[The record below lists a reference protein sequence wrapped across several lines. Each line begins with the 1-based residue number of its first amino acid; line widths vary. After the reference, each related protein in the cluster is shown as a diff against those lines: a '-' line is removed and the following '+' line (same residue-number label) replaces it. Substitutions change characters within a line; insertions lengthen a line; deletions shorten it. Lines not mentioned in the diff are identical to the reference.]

1 MMASVAVTPGPPKL
15 LPRKID
21 AVNRQTGFTLIE
33 IMIVVVIIGILS
45 AIAIPGY
52 TDYLIR
58 SRITHAT
65 SGLAERRASMEQFFQ
80 DNHTYFA
87 APRCAADIR
96 DSYFDFTAACPAAIT
111 DANAYVLT
119 ATGKSS
125 MLGFIYTVDQGNNK
139 TSPFTASA
147 PAGWTA
153 HSPDNCWV
161 TSKGGGC

>member
-1 MMASVAVTPGPPKL
+1 M
-15 LPRKID
+15 
-21 AVNRQTGFTLIE
+21 NRQTGFTLIE
-33 IMIVVVIIGILS
+33 VTIVVVIIGILS

-65 SGLAERRASMEQFFQ
+65 SGLAERRARMEQFFQ

-87 APRCAADIR
+87 APVCTADTSG
-96 DSYFDFTAACPAAIT
+96 SYFDFTAACPAAIT
-111 DANAYVLT
+111 DANTYVLT
-119 ATGKSS
+119 ATGKNS
-125 MLGFIYTVDQGNNK
+125 MLGFIYRVDQSNQR
-139 TSPFTASA
+139 TSPYTASA

>member
-1 MMASVAVTPGPPKL
+1 M
-15 LPRKID
+15 
-21 AVNRQTGFTLIE
+21 NRQTGFTLIE
-33 IMIVVVIIGILS
+33 VMIVVVIIGILS

-58 SRITHAT
+58 SRITQAT
-65 SGLAERRASMEQFFQ
+65 SGLAERRTQMEQYFQ
-80 DNHTYFA
+80 DNHFYFQA
-87 APRCAADIR
+87 GDPPDRGPACDT
-96 DSYFDFTAACPAAIT
+96 DTTTSVYFDFSCPTDTLTAT
-111 DANAYVLT
+111 TYTLT

-125 MLGFIYTVDQGNNK
+125 MTGFVYTVNQSNQR
-139 TSPFTASA
+139 TSPFTTT